1 MITFSMCDL
10 GELSAFVPPPP
21 GDLLEAAQIEVVVA
35 AQQNELPP
43 MLTDL
48 PPAGLKKVIARK
60 PIKGNRSGPRKAPCC
75 KTCGQPR
82 KGHSRA
88 KCVEVVLSEAETVS
102 DSVENPCC
110 AESAA
115 GCAGCKCH

>member
-60 PIKGNRSGPRKAPCC
+60 PIKGNQSPVSHPQKSSSSSSGGGWVLYMLLCLWFF
-75 KTCGQPR
+75 KT
-82 KGHSRA
+82 
-88 KCVEVVLSEAETVS
+88 
-102 DSVENPCC
+102 
-110 AESAA
+110 
-115 GCAGCKCH
+115 